1 MAIDF
6 DSSYIQS
13 LSAQT
18 KAASVAENVSGSLS
32 SVKNASSREEMESAV
47 KEFEKFF
54 VEKMLEQVEES
65 MKSEEEGTDTSV
77 NKLTDY
83 FMSTLNSKLAD
94 ELIEQSGGRFT
105 ADMVEQ
111 MARNIGIS
119 PVDAE
124 AADAE
129 VIREEETKINGVDA
143 IQNVGIRLDV

>member
-18 KAASVAENVSGSLS
+18 RAASAAENVSGSLS
-32 SVKNASSREEMESAV
+32 SMGKTASRAEMEDAV
-47 KEFEKFF
+47 KQFEKYF
-54 VEKMLEQVEES
+54 VEKMLETVEDS
-65 MKSEEEGTDTSV
+65 MKSDEEGTDNSV
-77 NKLTDY
+77 SKLTDY

-105 ADMVEQ
+105 AEMVEQ

-124 AADAE
+124 AVDGE
-129 VIREEETKINGVDA
+129 VIREEETRINEVEG
-143 IQNVGIRLDV
+143 IQDVGIRLDI

>member
-32 SVKNASSREEMESAV
+32 SVNNASSREEMESAV

-65 MKSEEEGTDTSV
+65 MKSEEEGTDTCQGW
-77 NKLTDY
+77 KE
-83 FMSTLNSKLAD
+83 K
-94 ELIEQSGGRFT
+94 GRSWFNQF
-105 ADMVEQ
+105 VEFVKK
-111 MARNIGIS
+111 S
-119 PVDAE
+119 L
-124 AADAE
+124 
-129 VIREEETKINGVDA
+129 EEE
-143 IQNVGIRLDV
+143 

>member
-1 MAIDF
+1 MAINL

-13 LSAQT
+13 LSTQAR
-18 KAASVAENVSGSLS
+18 AASAAENVSGGLS
-32 SVKNASSREEMESAV
+32 SVGKASSKAEMEGAV
-47 KEFEKFF
+47 REFEKYF
-54 VEKMLEQVEES
+54 VEKMLETVEDS
-65 MKSEEEGTDTSV
+65 MKSDEEGTDNSV
-77 NKLTDY
+77 SKLTDY

-105 ADMVEQ
+105 AEMVEQ

-129 VIREEETKINGVDA
+129 VIREEETKINEVEG
-143 IQNVGIRLDV
+143 IQDVGIRLDI

>member
-1 MAIDF
+1 MAINF

-13 LSAQT
+13 LSTQAR
-18 KAASVAENVSGSLS
+18 AASAAENVSGGLS
-32 SVKNASSREEMESAV
+32 SVGKASSKAEMEDAV
-47 KEFEKFF
+47 RQFEKYF
-54 VEKMLEQVEES
+54 VEKMLETVEDS
-65 MKSEEEGTDTSV
+65 MKSDEEGTDNSV
-77 NKLTDY
+77 SKLTDY

-105 ADMVEQ
+105 AEMVEQ

-129 VIREEETKINGVDA
+129 VIREEETKINEVEG
-143 IQNVGIRLDV
+143 IQDVGIRLDI